1 MSIAVESTAVEST
14 SKSSTLP
21 PSTTVT
27 AQPKV
32 HFNKKPP
39 RAGVD
44 PTNGGLRTFKT
55 GKLPWSHPQWL
66 ICNSFVH
73 VMSSVF
79 ELAVLVMTFYWGA
92 YSQNEYFEASLQ
104 VDFDP
109 SDLIVSNPEGWVEQ
123 AAVDLC
129 TFILCQVETVSMDI
143 FRIRNITRTKTGIVL
158 LQGIE
163 QVFIHVK
170 NPVVW
175 GLPALST
182 QYRNMEVVFKNPTA
196 EIYDPPFGR
205 FTNGGAGTLIMTPG
219 PLDPFSPSF
228 NFVVA
233 CIGII
238 IFTAVVQ
245 TMFICYFDPDTTT
258 DPYPEGWE
266 FEGLDEIEEN
276 GQIAAEKAKAQA
288 ALAADPNY
296 VEDTTYKPPTDEE
309 LKRAATKAAQERQK
323 QNHKEATRK
332 KQSKLRCRRGWY
344 SCCCYPLVI
353 VTFVKTSFRDTRES
367 FVLATT
373 IFISSSCK
381 TIPLT
386 TMFVWLSFSTPRGL
400 ADLFLFAIVFQF
412 LSIVMGI
419 VMWER
424 SALRTEQNIIVS
436 HVVCCLLSVVCCL
449 LSVACCLLSVVCCLL
464 FVVFNPSDHSF
475 PFALLPGTSNAPSCY
490 SNDRC
495 QIGGG
500 DLKRVHLWSVYQSIR
515 F

>member
-1 MSIAVESTAVEST
+1 
-14 SKSSTLP
+14 
-21 PSTTVT
+21 
-27 AQPKV
+27 
-32 HFNKKPP
+32 
-39 RAGVD
+39 
-44 PTNGGLRTFKT
+44 
-55 GKLPWSHPQWL
+55 
-66 ICNSFVH
+66 
-73 VMSSVF
+73 
-79 ELAVLVMTFYWGA
+79 
-92 YSQNEYFEASLQ
+92 
-104 VDFDP
+104 
-109 SDLIVSNPEGWVEQ
+109 
-123 AAVDLC
+123 
-129 TFILCQVETVSMDI
+129 
-143 FRIRNITRTKTGIVL
+143 
-158 LQGIE
+158 
-163 QVFIHVK
+163 
-170 NPVVW
+170 
-175 GLPALST
+175 
-182 QYRNMEVVFKNPTA
+182 
-196 EIYDPPFGR
+196 
-205 FTNGGAGTLIMTPG
+205 
-219 PLDPFSPSF
+219 
-228 NFVVA
+228 
-233 CIGII
+233 
-238 IFTAVVQ
+238 
-245 TMFICYFDPDTTT
+245 
-258 DPYPEGWE
+258 
-266 FEGLDEIEEN
+266 
-276 GQIAAEKAKAQA
+276 
-288 ALAADPNY
+288 
-296 VEDTTYKPPTDEE
+296 

-436 HVVCCLLSVVCCL
+436 HVVCCLLF
-449 LSVACCLLSVVCCLL
+449 VVCCLL